1 MENLPLVTSIISI
14 IICLLALPLHITALT
29 LLYLLKSTGLKGSQ
43 KYLMKCLCFSEIG
56 FCVTFMSIRIAFVL
70 NFQENIISFMV
81 FLFQTTLLPIMYG
94 VVMTMITIDRFLE
107 FRFSITYPLFCTV
120 KKTKIIVLIFLL
132 MATVVFLSISAKF
145 IATSNVNNSIWHY
158 IYLGANSVF
167 LVIAS
172 VTYGF
177 IFKKLRQNRK
187 ELENMRKR
195 VNVSVQKRSSFKVF
209 LPGWII
215 ITFIIFTV
223 IPNLIKAISHT
234 ENVSDIMDHTRF
246 IMYPIGW
253 FLDPLMYIFSL
264 KVIRKKIR
272 QIFTQRSTR
281 TLNVT

>member
-1 MENLPLVTSIISI
+1 
-14 IICLLALPLHITALT
+14 
-29 LLYLLKSTGLKGSQ
+29 
-43 KYLMKCLCFSEIG
+43 
-56 FCVTFMSIRIAFVL
+56 
-70 NFQENIISFMV
+70 
-81 FLFQTTLLPIMYG
+81 
-94 VVMTMITIDRFLE
+94 
-107 FRFSITYPLFCTV
+107 
-120 KKTKIIVLIFLL
+120 
-132 MATVVFLSISAKF
+132 
-145 IATSNVNNSIWHY
+145 
-158 IYLGANSVF
+158 
-167 LVIAS
+167 
-172 VTYGF
+172 
-177 IFKKLRQNRK
+177 
-187 ELENMRKR
+187 MRKR